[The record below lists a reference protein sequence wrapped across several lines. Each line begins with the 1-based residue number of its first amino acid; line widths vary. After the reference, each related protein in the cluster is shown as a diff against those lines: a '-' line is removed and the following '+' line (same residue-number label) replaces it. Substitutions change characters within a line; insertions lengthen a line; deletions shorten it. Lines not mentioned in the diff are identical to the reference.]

1 MHISKVSIRNYRQIG
16 SEELQVDLKSG
27 LNVLVGENNVG
38 KTTVVEA
45 IALALSYGSL
55 ERGSVSL
62 QRSDFNDE
70 AKPVEIHLEF
80 SGLSDEQEAAFIEA
94 VDISQPEAM
103 LRFQFSYSLKN
114 DRIIPEV
121 SCGQHA
127 TTIRPSDLMVN
138 IHCHYL
144 RALRDVS
151 QEFRPGFK
159 NRIGR
164 MLERLF
170 RQIGDADKKR
180 FIQIFHEAEDKAAS
194 FAPELQSE
202 DELVV
207 TVEGLIP
214 ADEPADTDEG
224 RIPSAQPAVTNE
236 GLVLEP
242 AAYDEGLIAED
253 EPVKKD
259 SPLGPIG
266 DLENRSNTLIE
277 KLQFAEDDNAI
288 RLGFHQRRKLA
299 DILFTVFPKS
309 TSSDLD
315 LIFNGLGYNNLIYVA
330 FLLTE
335 IRDVAGPEQFVLLA
349 VEEPEAHLHPQ
360 LQRILLEFLRTEYSG
375 VQVLITSH
383 SPNFVADSEITDL
396 ILLRRSE
403 GRTVGV
409 SLAKLNLS
417 METQLF
423 LRKFLDV
430 TKSQF
435 FFAKKIVLVEGYTEA
450 ILFRAFWDS
459 YHENENDRFHKQSIE
474 VVNIGN
480 VAFKHYAELIG
491 KVFRQ
496 TETKC
501 AVITDDDRGTGREVQ
516 DHQKISRERDVDELM
531 ACWELAENAS
541 RVRNLQGDVAKLQ
554 GEGCAIQL
562 FLSRRTFEVEFGI
575 ANSSN
580 RIVLDK
586 LDGESKEETLFNQ
599 DNAELPGLRE
609 GLRLWKT
616 VDDKLAYA
624 LEVLGALSSKD
635 LATRPKPPKYFQDAF
650 RFLDGKEAGPAS
662 DSEAS

>member
-1 MHISKVSIRNYRQIG
+1 MHISKVLIKNYRQIG
-16 SEELQVDLKSG
+16 SESLQVDLKSG

-45 IALALSYGSL
+45 IALALSYGSV

-70 AKPVEIHLEF
+70 DKPIEIQLEF

-94 VDISQPEAM
+94 VDISQPEAA
-103 LRFQFSYSLKN
+103 LRFQFSYSFKN
-114 DRIIPEV
+114 NKIVPEV
-121 SCGQHA
+121 SCGQHLS
-127 TTIRPSDLMVN
+127 TIRPSELMVN

-151 QEFRPGFK
+151 QEFRPGFR

-170 RQIGDADKKR
+170 RQVGDADKER
-180 FIQIFHEAEDKAAS
+180 FIQIFHEAENSAAS
-194 FAPELQSE
+194 FTPELRTANDDS
-202 DELVV
+202 
-207 TVEGLIP
+207 LI
-214 ADEPADTDEG
+214 G
-224 RIPSAQPAVTNE
+224 
-236 GLVLEP
+236 
-242 AAYDEGLIAED
+242 AE
-253 EPVKKD
+253 EPVEMNL
-259 SPLGPIG
+259 PLGPIR
-266 DLENRSNTLIE
+266 DLERRSNTLIE

-288 RLGFHQRRKLA
+288 SLGFHQRRKLA
-299 DILFTVFPKS
+299 DILYTVFPKS
-309 TSSDLD
+309 TLSDLD

-335 IRDVAGPEQFVLLA
+335 IRDVTGPEQFVLLA

-360 LQRILLEFLRTEYSG
+360 LQRILLEFLRTEYS

-403 GRTVGV
+403 GQTVGV

-417 METQLF
+417 KETKLF

-459 YHENENDRFHKQSIE
+459 YHENENDKFHKQSIE

-496 TETKC
+496 TGTKC

-516 DHQKISRERDVDELM
+516 ADQKIGRERSVDELI
-531 ACWELAENAS
+531 ACWENAESAV
-541 RVRNLQGDVAKLQ
+541 RVKNLEADISDLK
-554 GEGCAIQL
+554 GEGCAIEL

-575 ANSSN
+575 ANPLN
-580 RIVLDK
+580 RIVLDR
-586 LDGESKEETLFNQ
+586 LDGESKEETRFSQ
-599 DNAELPGLRE
+599 ATTEPPGLRE

-624 LEVLGALSSKD
+624 LKILETLSSGD
-635 LATRPKPPKYFQDAF
+635 LGTHPKPPKHFQDAF
-650 RFLDGKEAGPAS
+650 RFLDGRETQPTP
-662 DSEAS
+662 DSEAN